1 MSGGERRSGAWIAD
15 LGRVL
20 LGLREGAAIALDA
33 IGANKLRAGLT
44 ILGIAVGVFVVTAM
58 SAAVHG
64 IDSGVE
70 ASLAAAGPTTFY
82 VTRWPMQ
89 VNSCSGDAGS
99 CPWRHNRPLSLR
111 EADIVRD
118 LPTVHAVIAH
128 VNTTA
133 VAKVN
138 DRVLQGANVD
148 GYTAQWLE
156 VDPGSVV
163 AGRTFTERE
172 NDDAAPVALVND
184 IVVTDLFPGASP
196 VGRTVSLDNHPF
208 QVIGV
213 YQTHGN
219 FFDPAN
225 KPKLIVPF
233 ETARRMLAV
242 DVHWLDLTVKPRE
255 GVSRDE
261 AMDEATAALRIHR
274 GLRPAVDNTFFLYG
288 QEKVLELYNK
298 TVVVFFLV
306 MIVLS
311 GIGLLVGGVGVVAI
325 MMISVTERT
334 REIGLRKALGATRM
348 AILWQFLVEAVTLTS
363 IGAVVGLMI
372 GQAASW
378 GIRMATPVSASI
390 PPLAILAALAASAV
404 TGVFFGLLPA
414 IRAARLDPV
423 AALRYE

>member
-1 MSGGERRSGAWIAD
+1 M
-15 LGRVL
+15 
-20 LGLREGAAIALDA
+20 GLREGALIALDA
-33 IGANKLRAGLT
+33 IRANRVRAALT

-82 VTRWPMQ
+82 VTRWPIQ
-89 VNSCSGDAGS
+89 VNSCTGDAGS

-111 EADIVRD
+111 EVAVIGA
-118 LPTVHAVIAH
+118 LASVHAVIAH

-133 VAKVN
+133 LAKVN
-138 DRVLQGANVD
+138 DRVLRGANVD
-148 GYTAQWLE
+148 AYTAAWLE
-156 VDPGSVV
+156 VDPGSVI
-163 AGRTFTERE
+163 AGRTFTPHE
-172 NDDAAPVALVND
+172 NDVGSPVVLVNGL
-184 IVVTDLFPGASP
+184 VVEDLFPGGDP
-196 VGRTVSLDNHPF
+196 VGHTIELDGHPF

-213 YQTHGN
+213 YETRGN
-219 FFDPAN
+219 LFDPAN

-233 ETARRMLAV
+233 ETARRLLAV
-242 DVHWLDLTVKPRE
+242 DIHWLDLTIKPRD
-255 GVSRDE
+255 GVDRDV
-261 AMDEATAALRIHR
+261 AMDDVTAALRIHR
-274 GLRPAVDNTFFLYG
+274 GLRPAAVNTFFLYG

-298 TVVVFFLV
+298 TVFVFFLV

-311 GIGLLVGGVGVVAI
+311 GVGLLVGGVGVVAI

-334 REIGLRKALGATRM
+334 REIGLRKALGATRS

-363 IGAVVGLMI
+363 IGALIGLAI

-378 GIRMATPVSASI
+378 GIRAATPVAASI
-390 PPLAILAALAASAV
+390 PPVAILAALGVSAI

-414 IRAARLDPV
+414 LRAARLDPV